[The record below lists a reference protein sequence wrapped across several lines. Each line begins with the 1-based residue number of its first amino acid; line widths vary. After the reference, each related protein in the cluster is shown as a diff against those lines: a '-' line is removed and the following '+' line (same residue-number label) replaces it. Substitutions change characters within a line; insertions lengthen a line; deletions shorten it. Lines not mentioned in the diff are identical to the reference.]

1 MESGPK
7 VQVRKLQLEVEARQ
21 ATPGIIGRDPGTD
34 PNRLTNAGG
43 RR

>member
-7 VQVRKLQLEVEARQ
+7 AQFRKLQLEVEARQ